1 MAIEGTGA
9 TITFA
14 TSGFTAECTNIQL
27 PELARESLETTH
39 LGTTT
44 AKTFKPAKLYDAGEV
59 TVTVFHDPAAD
70 LIISEEPETITI
82 TYPLETGQTTAATV
96 SFTGFVTG
104 QGGETFKVGELMS
117 TNLKI
122 KVTGEIT
129 PTQGS

>member
-9 TITFA
+9 TIAFA

-27 PELARESLETTH
+27 PERARESLETTH

-44 AKTFKPAKLYDAGEV
+44 AKTFKPAKLYDSGEV

-70 LIISEEPETITI
+70 LLIGEEPEQITI
-82 TYPLETGQTTAATV
+82 TYPLETGQSTAATAV
-96 SFTGFVTG
+96 FTGFVTG
-104 QGGETFKVGELMS
+104 QGGESFKVGELMS

-122 KVTGEIT
+122 KVTGAIVT
-129 PTQGS
+129 TQGS